1 LTACEL
7 HDHLTGQCERL
18 TPAVPENGH
27 GGGDAGVMHDFV
39 QAVQTGG
46 RSVLTSAEESLTS
59 HLLAFAAE
67 EARQTHQV
75 IDTVDY
81 WRRVGV

>member
-1 LTACEL
+1 
-7 HDHLTGQCERL
+7 
-18 TPAVPENGH
+18 
-27 GGGDAGVMHDFV
+27 MHDFV